1 MSKQR
6 VYYLRASVKFQAIA
20 PIVKEYDGQFCLA
33 VDDCQ
38 EPFVQSE
45 RINIWRLSLIFF
57 VSAAIPLLIGLGVD
71 VLFPSSISM
80 LMVAGI
86 VSIPIV
92 AFVVSRA
99 VLAEMERVIQLVA
112 PFEPADDENTG
123 A

>member
-1 MSKQR
+1 
-6 VYYLRASVKFQAIA
+6 
-20 PIVKEYDGQFCLA
+20 
-33 VDDCQ
+33 
-38 EPFVQSE
+38 VQSE

-71 VLFPSSISM
+71 ILFPSSISM

-112 PFEPADDENTG
+112 PFEPVDDENTG
-123 A
+123 E

>member
-1 MSKQR
+1 M
-6 VYYLRASVKFQAIA
+6 
-20 PIVKEYDGQFCLA
+20 
-33 VDDCQ
+33 
-38 EPFVQSE
+38 QSE
-45 RINIWRLSLIFF
+45 RINIWRLSLIFV

-71 VLFPSSISM
+71 ILFPSSLSM

-112 PFEPADDENTG
+112 PSEPADDENTG
-123 A
+123 K